1 MATCAITMICHS
13 LLEASYVF
21 TGTSNRTD
29 HEIKSSAIARRA
41 YAFIQGTGL
50 DIAIQSYGLDYNP
63 EVIREE
69 FNRIFPCKTPPSL

>member
-29 HEIKSSAIARRA
+29 NELKSSAVAKRA

-50 DIAIQSYGLDYNP
+50 DLAIQRFGLDYSAEN
-63 EVIREE
+63 IREE
-69 FNRIFPCKTPPSL
+69 FNRIFPCKTA